1 MKQIKAIFFDFGG
14 TLMDLESDRKAHLEL
29 MRSLRG
35 KYRLKCDPKKLLE
48 EYEIFCEG
56 RISKQEDAW
65 TPAKDMYKLAF
76 ERILPSLGSRASGI
90 DWKWFYGEYFR
101 AHKEHMK
108 LHSDALTVL
117 SNIKKMKLHCGLISD
132 VDSDFLSF
140 SMDLFAL
147 RNFFDS
153 ITTSEEVG
161 VAKPNPKIFQ
171 VALQK
176 AKCKGEEA
184 VYVGDSFER
193 DVLGAK
199 RVGMTPIML
208 CMEDTSSQHVGYLAR
223 DLKEVSRMVANF
235 LGRIQ

>member
-1 MKQIKAIFFDFGG
+1 MRQIKAVFFDFGG

-29 MRSLRG
+29 MKSLQR
-35 KYRLKCDPKKLLE
+35 KYRLRRDPKKLLE

-56 RISKQEDAW
+56 RISKQGEAW
-65 TPAKDMYKLAF
+65 IPAKDMYKLAL
-76 ERILPSLGSRASGI
+76 ERILPSLGSRASEI
-90 DWKWFYGEYFR
+90 NWKWFYKEYFR
-101 AHKEHMK
+101 VHKEHMK

-117 SNIKKMKLHCGLISD
+117 SNIKKMGLHCGLISD

-147 RNFFDS
+147 GNFFDS

-184 VYVGDSFER
+184 VYIGDSFER

-199 RVGMTPIML
+199 KVGMTPIML
-208 CMEDTSSQHVGYLAR
+208 CREDTSSQRVDYLAK
-223 DLKEVSRMVANF
+223 DLKEASRIIADF